1 MKAVLALTLALSGSI
16 AVAAPMSDEY
26 LTLAKVVVTEV
37 PVEKTYQPLTA
48 NAIAM
53 GAEECRSL
61 RLASTTEGVADSLES
76 LVNPLKETEVILD
89 QLINIGK
96 KVLKVVE
103 AGKPQVRFNSQLATA
118 LPEGSK
124 CWLQLENWQVPEA
137 KAYRIEYKN
146 LYGMTVVDFTYRITY
161 LYGGGV
167 EGLGKYIGYA
177 KIEKQN
183 LDVKWGWTFEANA
196 TVPTIFNLG
205 TRANPVAGMNMLLEW
220 KVSTMLNENIQT
232 NEYFIGGNG
241 LFKALQ

>member
-1 MKAVLALTLALSGSI
+1 MTSVLALILALSSSS
-16 AVAAPMSDEY
+16 AFAMPLSDEY
-26 LTLAKVVVTEV
+26 LTLGKIVVTEV
-37 PVEKTYQPLTA
+37 PVEKSSEPLSA

-61 RLASTTEGVADSLES
+61 LLANNQEGVIDSLES

-103 AGKPQVRFNSQLATA
+103 AGKPQVKFTSQLATA

-124 CWLQLENWQVPEA
+124 CWLQLQNWQVPEA
-137 KAYRIEYKN
+137 KAYRIQYKN
-146 LYGMTVVDFTYRITY
+146 LYGLTVVDFTYRITY

-183 LDVKWGWTFEANA
+183 LDVKWGWSFEANA
-196 TVPTIFNLG
+196 TVPTVFNTG
-205 TRANPVAGMNMLLEW
+205 TRANPVAGMNLLLEW
-220 KVSTMLNENIQT
+220 KVSTLMNENIQT